1 MVVACCT
8 QLLKIQTALLDMKQR
23 EDEPESAVKDRLA
36 QCVQHHQK
44 VLR

>member
-8 QLLKIQTALLDMKQR
+8 QLEKIQTALMDMKQK
-23 EDEPESAVKDRLA
+23 EEEPESANKDRLA
-36 QCVQHHQK
+36 LCVQHHQK